1 MPLDLT
7 EEEKTKLRDWVM
19 AKDSYLLVDRLLD
32 VMVDRYRDAL
42 ETAHDDPRFYQGTL
56 NGLRAIKTSLN
67 TLGLP
72 KQEYEASQEAF
83 DHFRRASRKTVGLY

>member
-1 MPLDLT
+1 MDLT

-19 AKDSYLLVDRLLD
+19 ARDSYLLVDRLLD

-42 ETAHDDPRFYQGTL
+42 EMAHDDPRFYQGTL

-67 TLGLP
+67 TFGLP
-72 KQEYEASQEAF
+72 KQEYEGAQEAF
-83 DHFRRASRKTVGLY
+83 DHFRRANRKTVGAY